1 MILIDQMK
9 NLRIYRQNTFLPTMP
24 KDKKK
29 GSAVLLMT
37 PNFES
42 SKKLMQNPLF
52 INKNRFSSY
61 YLERDIAYY
70 IGQENVKDIDDDVLE
85 EATYIEETKRSELP
99 DSAFGVPSQRK
110 FPLDT
115 EAHVRSAI
123 KFFNYVDPE
132 DEAELA

>member
-99 DSAFGVPSQRK
+99 DSAFGVPS
-110 FPLDT
+110 
-115 EAHVRSAI
+115 
-123 KFFNYVDPE
+123 
-132 DEAELA
+132 